1 MFVGFVRRNYETILT
16 TAFLV
21 HISIE
26 LLIQILKFG
35 FGYNEDLNAIDT
47 VVLILS
53 PAYLLALATL
63 YVLIFARRL
72 RDEYVDKL
80 WQRAA
85 RGFAILFMVLPWLW
99 IATWTIKGIFI
110 PDVSWLPSDPTQ
122 PLVNSRGPGLGS
134 VSRHQIEGMDF
145 LVGLFW
151 TWSPPVFVILY
162 KWHAWR
168 DRA

>member
-1 MFVGFVRRNYETILT
+1 MFAGFVRRNYETILT
-16 TAFLV
+16 VAFLV

-26 LLIQILKFG
+26 FLMLVFKHG
-35 FGYNEDLNAIDT
+35 FGDSENLDAI
-47 VVLILS
+47 VLVLS

-85 RGFAILFMVLPWLW
+85 RSFAILMMVWPWLW
-99 IATWTIKGIFI
+99 IASWTIKGIFI
-110 PDVSWLPSDPTQ
+110 PDVNWLPSDPTQ
-122 PLVNSRGPGLGS
+122 TLVNSRGPGLGS

-162 KWHAWR
+162 KWHAWS
-168 DRA
+168 DRT